1 MGQQI
6 FCIAGVKL
14 GDLTYV
20 MNAFSFEKFLSA
32 ISKFRVTAV
41 PCIPPIVVSIA
52 KHPLA
57 RKADFSSV
65 RALTCGAAP
74 LGADVQRQA
83 ELVIDP
89 SGKFKIQQVW
99 GMSEATLGA
108 TIFPLGETDPDVSG
122 VGYLAANVEAKIVDE
137 SGKELGYDEPGEIL
151 LRGPN
156 MFSGYW
162 KKEQQSREA
171 FDHEGF
177 YKTGDIAV
185 IKKST
190 GIVHIVDRKKEL
202 IKVSG
207 LCPPSIRFHGANVS
221 YGL

>member
-1 MGQQI
+1 
-6 FCIAGVKL
+6 
-14 GDLTYV
+14 
-20 MNAFSFEKFLSA
+20 
-32 ISKFRVTAV
+32 
-41 PCIPPIVVSIA
+41 
-52 KHPLA
+52 
-57 RKADFSSV
+57 
-65 RALTCGAAP
+65 
-74 LGADVQRQA
+74 
-83 ELVIDP
+83 
-89 SGKFKIQQVW
+89 
-99 GMSEATLGA
+99 MSEATLGA